1 MNRFDYSQIPPHM
14 MARLLAYLDNHEPVG
29 DFLTAVLTNNL
40 SDACAYAD
48 DTNIEIIP
56 VYAAYLYNNAPAAA
70 WGSPEKLKA
79 WLAPYQAAA

>member
-14 MARLLAYLDNHEPVG
+14 MARLRAYLDNHEPVG

-40 SDACAYAD
+40 SDACSRAD

-70 WGSPEKLKA
+70 WGSPAKLKA